1 MIAIYN
7 PNQNIVN
14 VNFRIMTQIE
24 KVKPEIMHL
33 MVLSRCNY
41 NCELCCNKLYDIDKI
56 PVATVEELKTIHTLC
71 ITGGEP
77 FIASINLNDF
87 ARSVKDGFPN
97 VKNIFVYT
105 SGVMLLY
112 NLPQVF
118 SYIDGLSICPKS
130 MKDWLALEK
139 IANSTSHYYLNN
151 ISKLASNRLYVFKE
165 QVALFEGRFKHIAE
179 LLNLNVLYR
188 TWDKEFKTPD
198 NEIFRRLPILL
209 N

>member
-1 MIAIYN
+1 MAVVQ
-7 PNQNIVN
+7 PNQ
-14 VNFRIMTQIE
+14 VNFIIMTQIE

-87 ARSVKDGFPN
+87 ARSVKDDFPN

-165 QVALFEGRFKHIAE
+165 QVALFEGIFKHIAE

>member
-1 MIAIYN
+1 MAVVQ
-7 PNQNIVN
+7 PNQ
-14 VNFRIMTQIE
+14 VNFRIMAE
-24 KVKPEIMHL
+24 RKVKPEIMHL
-33 MVLSRCNY
+33 MILSKCNY

-77 FIASINLNDF
+77 FMASINLDDF

-112 NLPQVF
+112 NLPQIF

-139 IANSTSHYYLNN
+139 IANSTSRDYLNN
-151 ISKLASNRLYVFKE
+151 ISKLSSNRLYVFKE

>member
-1 MIAIYN
+1 
-7 PNQNIVN
+7 
-14 VNFRIMTQIE
+14 MTQIE
-24 KVKPEIMHL
+24 KTKPEIMHL
-33 MVLSRCNY
+33 MVLSKCNY

-118 SYIDGLSICPKS
+118 SYIDGLSICSKS
-130 MKDWLALEK
+130 IKDWLALEK
-139 IANSTSHYYLNN
+139 IVNSTSRDYLNN
-151 ISKLASNRLYVFKE
+151 ISKLSSNRLYVFKE

-179 LLNLNVLYR
+179 MLNLNVLYR
-188 TWDKEFKTPD
+188 TWDKEFKTPE

>member
-1 MIAIYN
+1 
-7 PNQNIVN
+7 
-14 VNFRIMTQIE
+14 MTQIE

-139 IANSTSHYYLNN
+139 IANSTFHYYLNN
-151 ISKLASNRLYVFKE
+151 ISKLSSNRLYVFKE

>member
-1 MIAIYN
+1 
-7 PNQNIVN
+7 
-14 VNFRIMTQIE
+14 MTQIE

-33 MVLSRCNY
+33 MVLSKCNY

-56 PVATVEELKTIHTLC
+56 PAATVDELKTIHTLC

-77 FIASINLNDF
+77 FMASINLDDF

-112 NLPQVF
+112 NLPQIF
-118 SYIDGLSICPKS
+118 SYINGLSICPKS

-139 IANSTSHYYLNN
+139 IANSTSRDYLNN
-151 ISKLASNRLYVFKE
+151 ISKLSSNRLYVFKE

-179 LLNLNVLYR
+179 MLNLNVLYR
-188 TWDKEFKTPD
+188 TWNKEFKTPD